1 MRQRL
6 GGSRPWQPWLDEH
19 TGNNNNRAVL
29 AGDGPGP
36 TWRYISVRT
45 QIALENVGRLIDGR
59 NENPFELLGPH
70 EIIDNGRRA
79 LAVRAYLPHSTQAWV
94 LDPGTTTGV
103 SQPMRRIHP
112 AGLFEAIC
120 PLPPDGSAGKYLLQT
135 ADESGNRATMHDPYA
150 FPNVLT
156 EYDLYLLNEGTHWRS
171 YDRLGAHLR
180 AIDGVQGVNF
190 AVWAPNATGVS
201 IIGDFNAWDGRRHP
215 MRKHVPSGFWELF
228 VPGLGEDTLY
238 KYRVKHGDQ
247 VFEKSD
253 PYGFAAEL
261 PPRTASK
268 VVNLDRYHWTDG
280 DWMSRRTEINK
291 FDAPLSFYEV
301 HLGSWRRPG
310 DDHHR
315 WMTYRELA
323 HELVA
328 YAKDMGFTHLE
339 LLPVSEHPF
348 SGSWGYQTV
357 GYYAPTSRYGTPQD
371 FMYFVDHC
379 HQNGLGVVLD
389 WVPAHFPRDGHG
401 LRLFDGTALYE
412 HSDPRK
418 GEHKD
423 WGTLIFNYGRHEV
436 RNFLLSNALFWLD
449 KYHIDGLR
457 VDAVASMIYL
467 DYSREPGEW
476 IPNQFGGRENLEAID
491 LLKELNT
498 QTHLQYPGTMTIA
511 EESTAWPGVSRPTYV
526 GGLGFSLKWNMGWMN
541 DTIRYMRHE
550 PVHRKYHH
558 DELTFSL
565 IYAFHENFVL
575 PLSHDEVVHGKGSL
589 LDQMPGDL
597 WQKFANLR
605 MLFAYMWTHPGKK
618 LLFMGSEFGQWNEW
632 NYDTSL
638 QWDLLQWESHQG
650 LQRMVKDVN
659 HLYQREPALHQ
670 VDFEHTGFEWIDC
683 HSCDESVLGYVR
695 RGREPHDFLLV
706 CCNFTPTPR
715 LQHRIGVPER
725 CWYEEIFNSDSTYY
739 GGSNLGNGP
748 GILAEDLPSHGRP
761 HSVQLVLPPLA
772 VTVLK
777 PRR

>member
-1 MRQRL
+1 
-6 GGSRPWQPWLDEH
+6 
-19 TGNNNNRAVL
+19 
-29 AGDGPGP
+29 
-36 TWRYISVRT
+36 
-45 QIALENVGRLIDGR
+45 LIEERD
-59 NENPFELLGPH
+59 ENPFGLLGPH
-70 EIIDNGRRA
+70 IVEDQGRQA
-79 LAVRAYLPHSTQAWV
+79 LAVRAYFPHSSQAWV
-94 LDPGTTTGV
+94 VDPAAAPGA

-120 PLPPDGSAGKYLLQT
+120 PMPTTGSANKYLLQT

-150 FPNVLT
+150 FPNLMT
-156 EYDLYLLNEGTHWRS
+156 EYDLYLLSEGTHWRS
-171 YDRLGAHLR
+171 YDRLGAQLR
-180 AIDGVQGVNF
+180 TVDGVQGVNF
-190 AVWAPNATGVS
+190 AVWAPNATSVS
-201 IIGDFNAWDGRRHP
+201 VIGDFNNWDSRRHP
-215 MRKHVPSGFWELF
+215 MRKHIPSGFWELF
-228 VPGLGEDTLY
+228 VPGLTEGTLY
-238 KYRVKHGDQ
+238 KYRVKHNDE

-268 VVNLDRYHWTDG
+268 VVSLDRYKWSDA
-280 DWMSRRTEINK
+280 DWMVKRLEANK
-291 FDAPLSFYEV
+291 LEAPMSIYEV

-323 HELVA
+323 HAMVD
-328 YAKDMGFTHLE
+328 YAQEMGFTHLE

-357 GYYAPTSRYGTPQD
+357 GYFAPTSRYGSPED

-379 HQNGLGVVLD
+379 HQSGLGVILD

-401 LRLFDGTALYE
+401 LARFDGTALYE
-412 HSDPRK
+412 HADPRK

-436 RNFLLSNALFWLD
+436 RNFLLSNALFWMD

-467 DYSREPGEW
+467 DYSREAGEW
-476 IPNQFGGRENLEAID
+476 IPNEFGGRENLEAIS
-491 LLKELNT
+491 LLKELNV
-498 QTHLQYPGTMTIA
+498 QSHSQYPGTLTIA

-541 DTIRYMRHE
+541 DTTRYMRHD
-550 PVHRKYHH
+550 PIHRKYHH

-575 PLSHDEVVHGKGSL
+575 PLSHDEVVHGKGSI

-597 WQKFANLR
+597 WQKFANMRL
-605 MLFAYMWTHPGKK
+605 LYSYMWTHPGKK
-618 LLFMGSEFGQWNEW
+618 LLFMGDEFAQWNEW

-650 LQRMVKDVN
+650 VQKMVQDIN
-659 HLYQREPALHQ
+659 RLYRKEPALYE
-670 VDFEHTGFEWIDC
+670 VDFDPSGFEWIDC
-683 HSCDESVLGYVR
+683 RNCDESVLGYIR
-695 RGREPHDFLLV
+695 RAKDPNDFLV
-706 CCNFTPTPR
+706 VACNFTPSPR
-715 LQHRIGVPER
+715 LSHRLGVPEL
-725 CWYEEIFNSDSTYY
+725 CWYDEVFNSDSMYY
-739 GGSNLGNGP
+739 SGSNLGNGP
-748 GILAEDLPSHGRP
+748 GVMAEAVGSHGRP
-761 HSVQLVLPPLA
+761 ASIQIAIPPLA
-772 VTVLK
+772 LTVLK